1 MVAIKRPG
9 IGIEPKYLNEII
21 GRKVKRDVKKDEV
34 LKWDSLE

>member
-21 GRKVKRDVKKDEV
+21 GKKAKKSISKDEV
-34 LKWDSLE
+34 LK